1 MVLNDDPLEIENLW
15 AMEFSKALYLESI
28 LQNLK
33 QLNPFFTKIR
43 PTIPVTEVPLVR
55 PKVRQKRV

>member
-1 MVLNDDPLEIENLW
+1 MVLNEDPLEIENLW

-28 LQNLK
+28 LQNSK
-33 QLNPFFTKIR
+33 QLKPFFTKIR